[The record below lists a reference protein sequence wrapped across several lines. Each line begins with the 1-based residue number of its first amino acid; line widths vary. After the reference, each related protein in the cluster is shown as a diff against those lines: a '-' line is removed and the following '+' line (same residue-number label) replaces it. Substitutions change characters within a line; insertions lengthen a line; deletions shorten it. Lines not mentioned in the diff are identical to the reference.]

1 MTYVGATPTTGDFK
15 KLDSITTS
23 SATTFNLRQ
32 NSVAVYPQS
41 ANHCIVSLNGVI
53 QAPVDAFT
61 IVNDTIVFASSLAS
75 SDVIN
80 FILVLGNVNDIGTV
94 SDDTVSTAKLQ
105 ANSVTAAKLNTA
117 LLTGHTDIGANI
129 ADADLFLIDDGAGGT
144 LRKTAASRLKT
155 YAAPS
160 LTPDNLQY
168 FIMGSNATMSSG
180 AATTITG
187 WGSTELTADLLYNCG
202 TQYVSH
208 SSGVFSFSTEGYYHV
223 AFRPSGS
230 TAGSSD
236 GSAYINITTND
247 SAYSDAVD
255 ANFSKSTG
263 AGFNIYMDGIFKI
276 TDTSNHKLTTSI
288 YAATNNVEVAGNT
301 TRQRTY
307 IRFQRLGTAA

>member
-187 WGSTELTADLLYNCG
+187 WGTPSLAADLIYNYG
-202 TQYVSH
+202 TQYISH

-223 AFRPSGS
+223 AFRASGS
-230 TAGSSD
+230 TAGASDSS
-236 GSAYINITTND
+236 GYINITTNN

-255 ANFSKSTG
+255 VNFSKSAG
-263 AGFNIYMDGIFKI
+263 SGFNFYMDGIFKI
-276 TDTSNHKLTTSI
+276 TDTTNHKLTTSI

-301 TRQRTY
+301 TRLRTY
-307 IRFQRLGTAA
+307 IRFQRIGTAA